1 MKISQVFVLGLYL
14 KKGRTAAVTVRRA
27 IRRSGVYVQ
36 HGLLFV
42 HAFYNALKA
51 LRTVYVQEKLEVYDA
66 KQ

>member
-1 MKISQVFVLGLYL
+1 M
-14 KKGRTAAVTVRRA
+14 
-27 IRRSGVYVQ
+27 YVQ